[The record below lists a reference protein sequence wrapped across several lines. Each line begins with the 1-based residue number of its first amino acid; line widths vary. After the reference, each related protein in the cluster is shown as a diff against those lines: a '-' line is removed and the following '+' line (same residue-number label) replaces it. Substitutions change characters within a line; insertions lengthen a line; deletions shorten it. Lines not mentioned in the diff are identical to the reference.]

1 MLYKQWQED
10 FFMERRRG
18 KAPRRIMQI
27 SGKTLIIQ
35 IIICIIIILFVIFA
49 KLIDNATVNQALETV
64 SQEFSKNYIASDFVE
79 IGRSTL
85 DKLKTGTTEIV
96 ANLANG
102 GKLTDYTVPTDLPGT
117 LMAST
122 SDDMEGQSMQFEASQ
137 ELQIYAVAGGTVS
150 EINTNTVDSQYIKI
164 SHGNGIYSLY
174 GGCTDIYVQSL
185 EKVRKGQIIGSIEA
199 GDHQLLFEL
208 WVDGKLANPTEY
220 IDF

>member
-1 MLYKQWQED
+1 
-10 FFMERRRG
+10 
-18 KAPRRIMQI
+18 MQI

>member
-1 MLYKQWQED
+1 
-10 FFMERRRG
+10 MERRRG